1 MTINVLFVC
10 LGNICRSPTAEG
22 VFQKIVIDAGLSAR
36 IIVDSAGTAGWHQGC
51 VPDSRTVAV
60 AQTRGYDLSGLRARE
75 VSKADFAEFDYI
87 LAMDAVNLQ
96 DLNRL
101 KPNDYQGRL
110 QLLLDYG
117 SQSLTSH
124 KKFREVPDPYHG
136 TKKDFELVLD
146 LVEAAAQGLLESIR
160 QQHKL

>member
-10 LGNICRSPTAEG
+10 LGNICSSPTAEG
-22 VFQKIVIDAGLSAR
+22 VFQKLVTDAGLTAR
-36 IIVDSAGTAGWHQGC
+36 ISVDSAGTAGWHQGRA
-51 VPDSRTVAV
+51 PDSRTIAV
-60 AQTRGYDLSGLRARE
+60 AQARGYDLSKLRARE
-75 VSKADFAEFDYI
+75 VNKADFAGFDYI

-110 QLLLDYG
+110 ALLLDYG
-117 SQSLTSH
+117 SQNLKSR

-136 TKKDFELVLD
+136 TKEDFELVLD
-146 LVEAAAQGLLESIR
+146 LVEDAAQGLLESIR